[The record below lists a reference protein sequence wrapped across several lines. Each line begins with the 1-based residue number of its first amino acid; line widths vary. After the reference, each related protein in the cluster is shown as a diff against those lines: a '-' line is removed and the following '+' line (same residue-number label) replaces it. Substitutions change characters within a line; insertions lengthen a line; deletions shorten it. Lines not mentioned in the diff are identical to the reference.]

1 LKISHVLGLP
11 TAALLS
17 AAIDE
22 GATPATATAAPS
34 CSKSV
39 AKHLVVT
46 TPFGARI
53 KKSVGKRFFGRLP
66 MMRIFGVAEVSCL
79 DMTGDGQ
86 REMLVQ
92 LECCTVGSVD
102 PWAIYTPQGD
112 HWHLAFSRVNTNNFG
127 TQLAVFRSTT
137 TGVEHVAVEEKIPVY
152 DPDNFQ
158 GNCCPNSYRYKYT
171 IWNGTRFVYGAD
183 W

>member
-1 LKISHVLGLP
+1 MRISHLLSIS
-11 TAALLS
+11 TAAVL
-17 AAIDE
+17 AA
-22 GATPATATAAPS
+22 GVFVAAPATAAAAPT

-39 AKHLVVT
+39 AKRLVVT

-53 KKSVGKRFFGRLP
+53 RRTVGKGFFGGRP
-66 MMRIFGVAEVSCL
+66 IMNIFGVAQVSCL

-102 PWAIYTPQGD
+102 PWAIYTPQGSR
-112 HWHLAFSRVNTNNFG
+112 WHLAFSRVSTNNFG
-127 TQLAVFRSTT
+127 TTLAVFRSTT
-137 TGVEHVAVEEKIPVY
+137 TGIERPAVEEKIPVY
-152 DPDNFQ
+152 DPDDFQ
-158 GNCCPNSYRYKYT
+158 GNCCPNSYSYKYT
-171 IWNGTRFVYGAD
+171 TWNGTQFVYDTD